1 MHGPGIDTELLDL
14 RRALRDLV
22 AISMLPGAWSGA
34 TPDAVAHSLT
44 QVLLRTLDLEIVY
57 MQLQRPGVSAPLATV
72 ATRAA
77 PTDAVTA
84 AQVAGALVPLL
95 ESAPGESVPAIP
107 NPVGSGTVR
116 LVVSPIGFDARSG
129 VVVAA
134 SPRSDFPTE
143 QERTILTVAVNQAF
157 SVLESK
163 WAIEAREQLLRREQE
178 ARGEAETAQARYR
191 DLVNSLDAI
200 VWEGD
205 AKTLRFSFVSR
216 RAEGVL
222 GYPVERWLTEPN
234 FWAEHLHPDDRAW
247 AIDYSVRC
255 TAAKE
260 DHQFE
265 YRILAADGRIVWLR
279 NIVNVVLDQAGEPTL
294 LRGVMLDIT
303 RQKQAE
309 DARARLAAIVESS
322 EDAIASKDLDGIL
335 TSWNRGAERLFGYT
349 AAEAIAQPVTMLI
362 PDERADEEPG
372 ILARIRRGER
382 IEHYETVRRRKD
394 GTLVDISLTVS
405 PIVDAQGRIV
415 GASKIARDITEQKRA
430 EQALREQTRT
440 VETINRV
447 SRDLA
452 AELNLEKLVQA
463 VTDAAAALA
472 GAEFGA
478 FFYNVVS
485 EQGEAYLLYTL
496 SGAPKEA
503 FSQFPMPRNT
513 AVFAPTFRGEC
524 VVRLADV
531 TQDPRYGHSEP
542 YHGMPP
548 GHLPVRSYLAVPVV
562 SRSGEVLG
570 GLFLGH
576 SRAGVFTERAEQLV
590 VGIAAQAAIAMDNA
604 RLYQDA
610 EQAVHLRDDFLATVS
625 HDLKNP
631 LGALKGT
638 AQLLQ
643 RRLRRASLPEAEF
656 VIEGL
661 GRIDDTATR
670 MARMINS
677 LLDITRVQM
686 GQSLPLDPQPTDLVA
701 LAREVATD
709 CQEATEQHRLQVQ
722 TTIAALIGHWD
733 RDRLERVL
741 ENLLSN
747 AIKYSP
753 EGGTV
758 TISVAQEM
766 RAAEPWAVLTV
777 QDHGVGIPAADL
789 PRLFERFERGRN
801 VRGLIAGT
809 GLGLVAA
816 QQIVEQHN
824 GTIAVESQEG
834 VGTTVTVRLPLGLDP
849 FSDPLQS
856 S

>member
-1 MHGPGIDTELLDL
+1 MHGPGTDTELLDL

-22 AISMLPGAWSGA
+22 AISMLPGAWSGT
-34 TPDAVAHSLT
+34 TPDAVAYSLA
-44 QVLLRTLDLEIVY
+44 QVLLRTLDLEFVY
-57 MQLQRPGVSAPLATV
+57 MQLQRPGVSAPLGTV
-72 ATRAA
+72 ATRAT
-77 PTDAVTA
+77 PTDATKA
-84 AQVAGALVPLL
+84 AQVADALVPLL
-95 ESAPGESVPAIP
+95 ESAPCGSVPAIP
-107 NPVGSGTVR
+107 NPLGSGTVQ
-116 LVVSPIGFDARSG
+116 LIASPIGFDARSG

-163 WAIEAREQLLRREQE
+163 WAIETREQIVRREQD

-200 VWEGD
+200 VWEAD

-216 RAEGVL
+216 RAEDVL
-222 GYPVERWLTEPN
+222 GYPVERWLTEPH

-247 AIDYSVRC
+247 AVDFCVQCI
-255 TAAKE
+255 AAKE
-260 DHQFE
+260 NHQFE

-279 NIVNVVLDQAGEPTL
+279 NILNVVLDEASEPTL

-322 EDAIASKDLDGIL
+322 EDAIASKDLNGIL

-349 AAEAIAQPVTMLI
+349 AAEAIGQPVTMLI
-362 PDERADEEPG
+362 PDERADEEQG
-372 ILARIRRGER
+372 ILARIRSGER
-382 IEHYETVRRRKD
+382 IEHYETVRRCKD
-394 GTLVDISLTVS
+394 GTLLDISLTVS
-405 PIVDAQGRIV
+405 PIVDTQGRIV
-415 GASKIARDITEQKRA
+415 GASKIARDITERKRA
-430 EQALREQTRT
+430 EQALIEQTRT

-463 VTDAAAALA
+463 VTDAATALA
-472 GAEFGA
+472 GAEFAA
-478 FFYNVVS
+478 FFFNVVS
-485 EQGEAYLLYTL
+485 EHGESYQLYTL

-503 FSQFPMPRNT
+503 FSQFPVPRNT
-513 AVFAPTFRGEC
+513 AVFAPTFRGEG

-531 TQDPRYGHSEP
+531 TQDRRYGQSAP

-570 GLFLGH
+570 GLILGH

-590 VGIAAQAAIAMDNA
+590 VGIAAQAAIAIDNA
-604 RLYQDA
+604 RLYEDA
-610 EQAVHLRDDFLATVS
+610 ERAVHVRDDFLATVS

-643 RRLRRASLPEAEF
+643 RRLRRTSLPEAEF

-661 GRIDDTATR
+661 GRIDETATR
-670 MARMINS
+670 MARMINT

-686 GQSLPLDPQPTDLVA
+686 GQSLPLDRQPTDLVA
-701 LAREVATD
+701 LAREVARD
-709 CQEATEQHRLQVQ
+709 FQEATEQHRLQVQ
-722 TTIAALIGHWD
+722 TTVAALIGHWD

-741 ENLLSN
+741 GNLLSN

-758 TISVAQEM
+758 TISLAQEM
-766 RAAEPWAVLTV
+766 RAAEAWAVLTV
-777 QDHGVGIPAADL
+777 QDHGVGIPVADL
-789 PRLFERFERGRN
+789 PRLFERFQRGRN
-801 VRGLIAGT
+801 VQDLITGT

-816 QQIVEQHN
+816 RQIVEQHN
-824 GTIAVESQEG
+824 GTIAVASQEG
-834 VGTTVTVRLPLGLDP
+834 VGTSVTVRLPLGLDP
-849 FSDPLQS
+849 PSDPPES
-856 S
+856 P